1 MLIWKKIYKKIF
13 CCSNCVFM
21 YFVGNIKVIVRMRV
35 RLLGDNVKMIF
46 LII

>member
-1 MLIWKKIYKKIF
+1 MLTWKKIHKKIS
-13 CCSNCVFM
+13 CCSNCVSM
-21 YFVGNIKVIVRMRV
+21 HFVGNIKATARMRV